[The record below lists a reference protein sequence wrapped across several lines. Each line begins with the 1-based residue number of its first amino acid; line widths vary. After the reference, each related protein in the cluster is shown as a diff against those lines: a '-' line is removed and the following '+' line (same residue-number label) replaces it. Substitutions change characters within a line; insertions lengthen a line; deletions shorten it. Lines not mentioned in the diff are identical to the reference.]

1 MALANSMTTRHS
13 DWYANP
19 ENDPFLD
26 AQFFCYHI
34 WCKRRWF
41 DRICVLHHASAFL
54 MMRHYSRLLFTKT
67 FQLSNINWTN
77 KGTLEFELLPEMELI
92 EEKFALDASGIGV
105 LPSTDQMATHKAYK
119 NSMRRLMYPQAN
131 MHLCWT
137 TQVVTILRKHCRLK
151 CQKFI
156 WTTK

>member
-67 FQLSNINWTN
+67 FQHYNSNWTN

-105 LPSTDQMATHKAYK
+105 LPSTVQMATQTSHMSALDDWYTSQP
-119 NSMRRLMYPQAN
+119 NIHPY
-131 MHLCWT
+131 WW
-137 TQVVTILRKHCRLK
+137 TQVATWLDS
-151 CQKFI
+151 
-156 WTTK
+156 